1 MKLTGLEDTR
11 DKGGADGDGDNG
23 VTPDV
28 NGGSLR
34 NGRKSRNG
42 EDSVGGDRVHCA
54 RGDRCLK

>member
-34 NGRKSRNG
+34 N
-42 EDSVGGDRVHCA
+42 
-54 RGDRCLK
+54 